1 MFGITTFMY
10 LLSAGYWVYSVLG
23 VAERMQNYTKLAL
36 ANGIEFS
43 SGPDPVLKWS
53 PLVNAIVFINVCI
66 SSLAYTTILLFIQ
79 VRAQRWDSRLEGLG
93 DHLAK
98 PQEIHVHPDYFLVL
112 DCG

>member
-10 LLSAGYWVYSVLG
+10 LLSAGYWVYSVLD
-23 VAERMQNYTKLAL
+23 VVERMQNYTKLA
-36 ANGIEFS
+36 ANGTDS
-43 SGPDPVLKWS
+43 PSGPDAVL
-53 PLVNAIVFINVCI
+53 LLANALIFINVCI
-66 SSLAYTTILLFIQ
+66 CPLAYTTILLFIQ